1 MDCAFLRM
9 DRAGGGRRVTP
20 MAHALPMRE
29 RAPEVA
35 LDEHYP
41 RIARYVRGMVRD
53 AVEAEDLTQETF
65 LRAHRR
71 RESLHDP
78 DAALAWLYSIATHVC
93 LDRMRQQA
101 RQTSAQSDVDP
112 EAVVA
117 SDPEPSAELRI
128 EQEQM
133 STCVR
138 AHIAE
143 LSDSYRAVL
152 LLHDE
157 EGLTAREMAELLGA
171 SVGSV
176 KIRLHRARK
185 RLRRALEEGCL
196 FSQDERG
203 TLVCDPSPE
212 GVPLSPGRSSHQ

>member
-1 MDCAFLRM
+1 
-9 DRAGGGRRVTP
+9 
-20 MAHALPMRE
+20 MARALPMLE

-41 RIARYVRGMVRD
+41 LIARYVRGMVRD
-53 AVEAEDLTQETF
+53 PVEAEDLTQETF

-71 RESLHDP
+71 RASLHDP
-78 DAALAWLYSIATHVC
+78 KAARAWLYSIATHVC
-93 LDRMRQQA
+93 LDRLRQQA

-117 SDPEPSAELRI
+117 PDPEPSAALRI
-128 EQEQM
+128 EQEEM
-133 STCVR
+133 SGCVQ
-138 AHIAE
+138 AYVAD

-157 EGLTAREMAELLGA
+157 EGLSTPEIAELLGE

-185 RLRRALEEGCL
+185 RLKRALEEGCL

-212 GVPLSPGRSSHQ
+212 GVSLGSGRSSQQ

>member
-1 MDCAFLRM
+1 M
-9 DRAGGGRRVTP
+9 TP

-133 STCVR
+133 STCVQ

-152 LLHDE
+152 L
-157 EGLTAREMAELLGA
+157 
-171 SVGSV
+171 
-176 KIRLHRARK
+176 RLHRARK

>member
-1 MDCAFLRM
+1 M
-9 DRAGGGRRVTP
+9 TP

-133 STCVR
+133 STCVQ

-157 EGLTAREMAELLGA
+157 EGLTAREMP
-171 SVGSV
+171 SCWV
-176 KIRLHRARK
+176 
-185 RLRRALEEGCL
+185 LRSAA
-196 FSQDERG
+196 
-203 TLVCDPSPE
+203 
-212 GVPLSPGRSSHQ
+212 